1 MLITNTDEGGAV
13 VVIWE
18 TKDYISEAN
27 QQMNSTSN
35 NEILRNDST
44 VTYNKLINDSIDRFK
59 QEQ

>member
-1 MLITNTDEGGAV
+1 MLITNTDEGGVV

>member
-1 MLITNTDEGGAV
+1 MLITNADEGGAV

>member
-1 MLITNTDEGGAV
+1 MLITNADEGGAV

-18 TKDYISEAN
+18 TKDYISEAD

-35 NEILRNDST
+35 YKILRNDPT